1 MNVNSNEFKAF
12 KKTVG
17 FFALAS
23 IGATAFVYLSFL
35 IPLQY
40 IIYAIVIV
48 MLALGFSM
56 MYSANLEKMK
66 LDEKYGKSKQV

>member
-17 FFALAS
+17 FFALVS